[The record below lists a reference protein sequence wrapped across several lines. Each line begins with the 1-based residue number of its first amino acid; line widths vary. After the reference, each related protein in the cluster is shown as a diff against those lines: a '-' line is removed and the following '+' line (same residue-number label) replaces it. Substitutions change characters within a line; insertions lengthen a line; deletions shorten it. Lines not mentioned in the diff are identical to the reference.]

1 MVELFLQEKEDIN
14 HNQTKAAS
22 HRDPVTKSS
31 NEVEN
36 RIIRELQELRE
47 REEEMKRL
55 RTTLH
60 RTQVTDEIDGD
71 ETDGIEEAGQY
82 FSPATNSP
90 GLSQTEAPSSQVSW
104 QRDVSSFLTPQRRE
118 SVDSVSSHS
127 TGRAPSDIIPS
138 RRDVKVHPIADSYSD
153 EEDPKPDYFQKQETP
168 IEREIRLARERENEL
183 RKQKGLPEIDKP
195 EDNYYS
201 SYSGIQEPSS
211 GNSGYNPRS
220 VQSGNSMKKF
230 ASSRLQ
236 HELQE
241 QKERELALLS
251 EGKIISTSEQHIP
264 PLKFVDA
271 SGPEKSEGTLKR
283 NFATKK
289 SGVSYNESNTP
300 QRQQSHE
307 PATPTGASAKK
318 TLTVGA
324 GGQLF
329 SYREFSQTAE
339 SKIERELREMKERE
353 EELR

>member
-22 HRDPVTKSS
+22 HRDSVTKSS

-82 FSPATNSP
+82 FSPTSNSP
-90 GLSQTEAPSSQVSW
+90 RLSQTEAPSSQVSW

-220 VQSGNSMKKF
+220 VQSGKSMKKF

-264 PLKFVDA
+264 PLKFVEA

-283 NFATKK
+283 NFPTKK